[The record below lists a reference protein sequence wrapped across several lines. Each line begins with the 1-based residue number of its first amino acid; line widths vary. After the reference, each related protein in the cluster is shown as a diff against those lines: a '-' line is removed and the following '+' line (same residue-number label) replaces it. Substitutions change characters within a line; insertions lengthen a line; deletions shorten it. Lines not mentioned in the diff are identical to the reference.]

1 MFNKFLVYAGLL
13 SGVLLGTSGGG
24 HSQTVT
30 LQKAAFAPDEQVAAA
45 RPAAEVI
52 KKRVTFH
59 TSQGEAMIFVDQ
71 RDAPAGYVNT
81 RDFAVATVAP
91 EAAATSTD
99 ADWRR
104 VTGNRVNLR
113 AGPGTGNAV
122 VGSLTKGTRAL
133 AVQELDNGW
142 VQLDV
147 PALGLSGYMSSKF
160 LAAQN

>member
-1 MFNKFLVYAGLL
+1 M

-24 HSQTVT
+24 HSQVVT
-30 LQKAAFAPDEQVAAA
+30 LQKAAFAPDEQVAAVS
-45 RPAAEVI
+45 PAGEVI

-59 TSQGEAMIFVDQ
+59 TPQGHGMIFVDQ
-71 RDAPAGYVNT
+71 RDAPSGYVNT
-81 RDFAVATVAP
+81 RAFAVATAAP
-91 EAAATSTD
+91 EPAMTVAN
-99 ADWRR
+99 ADWRL
-104 VTGNRVNLR
+104 VTGSRVNLR

-122 VGSLTKGTRAL
+122 VGSLTKGTRAI
-133 AVQELDNGW
+133 AVRELDNGW